1 MEEDSQL
8 RLSIGDTA
16 YMFPKRDPAE
26 TKVRIGTLFNSEMA
40 VDSIQ
45 VSLRCPLSKKRMV
58 IPCRPFLCN
67 HLQCFDLA
75 TYVTMNQQSGKW
87 LCPVCGEKK
96 ESFFF
101 FPSMSIS

>member
-1 MEEDSQL
+1 MEEDFQL

-26 TKVRIGTLFNSEMA
+26 TKARIGTLFNSEMA
-40 VDSIQ
+40 VDYVQ

-75 TYVTMNQQSGKW
+75 TR
-87 LCPVCGEKK
+87 PVEF
-96 ESFFF
+96 S
-101 FPSMSIS
+101 

>member
-26 TKVRIGTLFNSEMA
+26 TKARIGTLFKSEMA
-40 VDSIQ
+40 VDYIQ

-75 TYVTMNQQSGKW
+75 TYVTMSQQSGKW

-96 ESFFF
+96 KDFFF